1 MMRIVKAFI
10 AADDELA
17 SDCAEFK
24 AMLEGLNQVLA
35 RRDIRVEVSDYD
47 HDRHEALLKDSEIA
61 LVLYHTRCGAFAAQE
76 VDEAYHRVI
85 QHKNPKR
92 LYVFFKEDNGL
103 PLTPEFKAF
112 RDSFVARFEHF
123 FCRFENVDTLKLNF
137 LLSIENLLSQD
148 GGESFVKLDGSQV
161 SVDGM
166 VVGSFCNLPMV
177 ANNAGLGE
185 LFASMETLQKEFK
198 QQQTRVSEDPS
209 SDEAYEK
216 LLNLSTEVNKLQ
228 GQIDRELS
236 LAFGLAKRMSG
247 VSIGVTNEVLARARS
262 CMEQGKIKEAIDIL
276 DSADTSGCRARM
288 LRRKMEEIDE
298 ARLEVKEFSSYVELE
313 IFRMQALLR
322 YEALALELRIAQVTE
337 IQANVLSELQEYR
350 ENSSLQFGAQIDE
363 MISRIKAL
371 TEITKGES
379 K

>member
-17 SDCAEFK
+17 SDRAEFK

-47 HDRHEALLKDSEIA
+47 QDRHEALLKDSEIA
-61 LVLYHTRCGAFAAQE
+61 LVLYHTRCGDFAAKE

-92 LYVFFKEDNGL
+92 LYIFFKEDNGL

-137 LLSIENLLSQD
+137 LLSIENLLSQG
-148 GGESFVKLDGSQV
+148 GGEPFVKLDGSQV
-161 SVDGM
+161 KVDGM
-166 VVGSFCNLPMV
+166 VVGSFRNLPMV
-177 ANNAGLGE
+177 KNNAGLGE
-185 LFASMETLQKEFK
+185 LFASMETLQKEFYE
-198 QQQTRVSEDPS
+198 QRARVSDNPS
-209 SDEAYEK
+209 SVEAYEK

-228 GQIDRELS
+228 EQIDRELS

-247 VSIGVTNEVLARARS
+247 VSIGETNEVLARARS

-276 DSADTSGCRARM
+276 DSADTSGRRARM
-288 LRRKMEEIDE
+288 LRRKMEEVDE
-298 ARLEVKEFSSYVELE
+298 ARLELKEFSSYVELE

-322 YEALALELRIAQVTE
+322 YESLALELRTAQVTE

-350 ENSSLQFGAQIDE
+350 ENSSVQFGFQIDE

>member
-1 MMRIVKAFI
+1 MRIVKAFV

-17 SDCAEFK
+17 SDRAEFQ

-47 HDRHEALLKDSEIA
+47 QDRREALLKDSEIA
-61 LVLYHTRCGAFAAQE
+61 LVLYHTRCGDFAAKE

-92 LYVFFKEDNGL
+92 LYIFFKEDNGL

-112 RDSFVARFEHF
+112 RDSFVAKFEHF

-161 SVDGM
+161 KVDGM
-166 VVGSFCNLPMV
+166 VVGSFRNLPMV
-177 ANNAGLGE
+177 ANNAGLGK
-185 LFASMETLQKEFK
+185 LFASMETLQKEFDE
-198 QQQTRVSEDPS
+198 QRARVSDNPS

-247 VSIGVTNEVLARARS
+247 VFIGETNEVLARARS

-276 DSADTSGCRARM
+276 DSADTSGRRARM

-298 ARLEVKEFSSYVELE
+298 ARLEVKEFLSYVELE

>member
-1 MMRIVKAFI
+1 
-10 AADDELA
+10 
-17 SDCAEFK
+17 
-24 AMLEGLNQVLA
+24 MLEGLNHVLA
-35 RRDIRVEVSDYD
+35 PRNVRVEVSDYD
-47 HDRHEALLKDSEIA
+47 PERHEELLRVSEIA
-61 LVLYHTRCGAFAAQE
+61 LVLYHTRCGDFAAQE
-76 VDEAYHRVI
+76 VDDAYRRVT
-85 QHKNPKR
+85 QHENPKR
-92 LYVFFKEDNGL
+92 LYIFFKDDNGC
-103 PLTPEFKAF
+103 PLTPEFTTF
-112 RDSFVARFEHF
+112 RDNFVAQFEHF

-161 SVDGM
+161 NVDGM
-166 VVGSFCNLPMV
+166 VVGSLRNLPMV

-185 LFASMETLQKEFK
+185 LFASMETLQKEFDEQK
-198 QQQTRVSEDPS
+198 ARVSNNPS

-247 VSIGVTNEVLARARS
+247 VSIGETNEVLARARS

-276 DSADTSGCRARM
+276 DSADTSGRRALM

-322 YEALALELRIAQVTE
+322 YEALALELRIAQVE
-337 IQANVLSELQEYR
+337 EMQQLLLAELQEYCA
-350 ENSSLQFGAQIDE
+350 NTSVKLMPQIEE
-363 MISRIKAL
+363 MIFKVKTI
-371 TEITKGES
+371 IGMTKGES